1 MAASAG
7 VLWVSS
13 NIVDPSKLSVEAFDD
28 WYENDHALEVLA
40 LPGVPSAIKY
50 KSLDPNSSNPNL
62 ITYEFP
68 DLAYTASPEF
78 TAVANQ
84 SPDQALIDRIY
95 ANASFDIRFYSELPT
110 PSPPHPSPH
119 DPEVDLKLAC
129 IALSPVSGRESEF
142 LLWFAKDLAGGLS
155 SVEGFVRLRRF
166 ELVQGVQRE
175 RNVVSMPDRPKYLV
189 LAKFEGDVDGIRE
202 EVEGWIA
209 KGGLSSAEVG
219 WYGVKRVWAEG
230 DVQKAGEAP

>member
-1 MAASAG
+1 MASGAG

-13 NIVDPSKLSVEAFDD
+13 KITEPSNLSVTAFDD
-28 WYENDHALEVLA
+28 WYENEHAPEVLA

-50 KSLDPNSSNPNL
+50 KALSPHSPTPTL

-84 SPDQALIDRIY
+84 APDQELVARIY

-119 DPEVDLKLAC
+119 DPEVDLKLAS
-129 IALSPVSGRESEF
+129 IALSPVAGRESEF
-142 LLWFAKDLAGGLS
+142 LLWFAKDLAEGLS

-166 ELVQGVQRE
+166 EFAQGVQRE
-175 RNVVSMPDRPKYLV
+175 RNVVSVPDRPKYLV
-189 LAKFEGDVDGIRE
+189 LAKFEGDVDGIKE
-202 EVEGWIA
+202 EVEGWVA

>member
-1 MAASAG
+1 MASGAG

-13 NIVDPSKLSVEAFDD
+13 TIVDPSNLSVEAFDD

-50 KSLDPNSSNPNL
+50 KSLDPNSSAPNL

-68 DLAYTASPEF
+68 SLAYTASPEF
-78 TAVANQ
+78 TAVASQ
-84 SPDQALIDRIY
+84 TPPPELVSKIY
-95 ANASFDIRFYSELPT
+95 ANTSFDIRFYSELPT

-119 DPEVDLKLAC
+119 DPEVDLKLAS

-142 LLWFAKDLAGGLS
+142 LLWFAKDLAEGLS
-155 SVEGFVRLRRF
+155 SVEG
-166 ELVQGVQRE
+166 LV
-175 RNVVSMPDRPKYLV
+175 
-189 LAKFEGDVDGIRE
+189 
-202 EVEGWIA
+202 A
-209 KGGLSSAEVG
+209 KGGLSSAKVG

-230 DVQKAGEAP
+230 DVQKADEAP